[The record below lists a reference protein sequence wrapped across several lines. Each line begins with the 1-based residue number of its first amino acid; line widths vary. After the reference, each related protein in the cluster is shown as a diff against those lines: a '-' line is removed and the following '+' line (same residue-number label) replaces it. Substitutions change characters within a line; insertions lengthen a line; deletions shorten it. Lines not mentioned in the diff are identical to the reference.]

1 MYVPSEDFQLQTL
14 QDFDASGLPETIDN
28 VTKSIE
34 ELLKV
39 CSNAGLDEHGFGCG
53 MSVHTSLSRR

>member
-1 MYVPSEDFQLQTL
+1 MYVPSEGFQLQTL
-14 QDFDASGLPETIDN
+14 HDLDAAGLPETVDN

-34 ELLKV
+34 DLLKV

-53 MSVHTSLSRR
+53 MSVVTSF

>member
-1 MYVPSEDFQLQTL
+1 MYVPSKDFQLQTPPDL
-14 QDFDASGLPETIDN
+14 TAAGLPETIDN

-34 ELLKV
+34 ELLRF

-53 MSVHTSLSRR
+53 MSVVTIF